1 MKTIINKIK
10 SIPWYG
16 WVAGLVLF
24 GLQYGL
30 YRLANVISVALNFTP
45 VCPKIDAIDDLIKVI
60 PVFVI
65 PYIFSYVFW
74 ICGPIAV
81 SLTSKKN
88 FINYLIGLLSA
99 YLIGFLIFIFFPTY
113 MSRSEEGIIDGLGT
127 DIFSKLLAMIYGNDG
142 GDLAF
147 NLFPS
152 YHCLISLY
160 CYLGI
165 RKQPEIAKGFKIY
178 SGVMVILICLST
190 VFTKQH
196 YFIDI
201 VGGISISLSCYL
213 IIKQINPGKKILLN
227 RKKSIDK
234 YEG

>member
-1 MKTIINKIK
+1 M
-10 SIPWYG
+10 
-16 WVAGLVLF
+16 
-24 GLQYGL
+24 
-30 YRLANVISVALNFTP
+30 
-45 VCPKIDAIDDLIKVI
+45 
-60 PVFVI
+60 FVI

-88 FINYLIGLLSA
+88 FINYLIGILSA

-213 IIKQINPGKKILLN
+213 IIKQINPGEKILLN

-234 YEG
+234 YEE